1 MLTLARLGD
10 DLSSPAGG
18 AILRGMSMPLLSRI
32 AEFLVPPVCALC
44 GAPGIDGLDLCGD
57 CRNCLPRSLAR
68 CDHCGL
74 PTATPVADCGRCL
87 AAPPRYDA
95 VVAPLRYEYP
105 ADRMI
110 QSFKFRR
117 DLSMGRSLAALLVE
131 AVRARGGAL
140 PELLLPVPLH
150 AARLRERGFNQSLIL
165 ARQLGRQLALPVRH
179 DLLRRHRP
187 TTAQSG
193 LDRRERRRNVRGAF
207 ELRRPVS
214 LPDRVAL
221 VDDVLTTGAT
231 VAEITRV
238 LKQAGVTQVAVWAL
252 ARAGD

>member
-1 MLTLARLGD
+1 M
-10 DLSSPAGG
+10 P
-18 AILRGMSMPLLSRI
+18 IPLLSRI
-32 AEFLVPPVCALC
+32 VEFLVPPVCALC
-44 GAPGIDGLDLCGD
+44 GATGIGGLDLCAD
-57 CRNCLPRSLAR
+57 CRDRLPQPRAR

-74 PTATPVADCGRCL
+74 PTASRVADCGRCL

-95 VVAPLRYEYP
+95 VVAPLVYEYP

-110 QSFKFRR
+110 QRFKFRR
-117 DLSMGRSLAALLVE
+117 DLSMGRSLGALLVE
-131 AVRARGGAL
+131 AVRARGGVL

-150 AARLRERGFNQSLIL
+150 PARLRERGFNQSLVL

-179 DLLRRHRP
+179 DLLRRRRP
-187 TTAQSG
+187 TAAQSG

-207 ELRRPVS
+207 ELHRPAA
-214 LPDRVAL
+214 LPDRVAV

-238 LKQAGVTQVAVWAL
+238 LKAAGVTQVAVWAL